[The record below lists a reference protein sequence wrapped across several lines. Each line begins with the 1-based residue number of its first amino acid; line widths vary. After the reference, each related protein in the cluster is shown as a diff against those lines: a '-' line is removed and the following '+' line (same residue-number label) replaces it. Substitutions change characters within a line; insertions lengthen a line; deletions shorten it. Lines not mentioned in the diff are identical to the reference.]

1 VVETVHEDKI
11 CHLVFVPL
19 RHPDPNVIRIAKE
32 VAEKATQTFECAGM
46 LGVEMFLLA
55 DGTRLV
61 LRDASSH
68 PTSGSV
74 LVNEIAPRPRNSGHY
89 IIDACSTSQYG
100 TIYVQY
106 LASLGSTGL
115 KVPSAIM
122 LNDLSLLEL
131 CDYSYVWLRLFVSL
145 FVFF

>member
-1 VVETVHEDKI
+1 M
-11 CHLVFVPL
+11 FVPL

-100 TIYVQY
+100 NHLRAV
-106 LASLGSTGL
+106 LGLTWFNWPQSTQRNHVERPL
-115 KVPSAIM
+115 PVRIM
-122 LNDLSLLEL
+122 
-131 CDYSYVWLRLFVSL
+131 
-145 FVFF
+145 